1 MTGVWLLARL
11 TLVEALRRRIAT
23 AALCVGAAFLLVF
36 GIGLHFIHRDIQ
48 AHAQVHGPTAAIQAA
63 ALVVVV
69 MAGLYAA
76 TFLAMMAAVV
86 FALDTLAG
94 EIGSGVIE
102 TLCTKPIRRSSI
114 LLGKWLGCVG
124 LVSGFTL
131 LLLGGVLLIGRAI
144 GGVTPPHVLQP
155 LSLILLEGVLLMT
168 VALACGTRMSPL
180 ASGMVVFGLYGLA
193 FVGGWVEQIGTMAG
207 NASARLVG
215 IVASLVMPSDALWRL
230 ASYLLQPPLVRDAGI
245 TPFTVASVP
254 STAMVLWAVGYVA
267 VALGLA
273 ARLLSARD
281 L

>member
-11 TLVEALRRRIAT
+11 TLIEALRRRVFA

-48 AHAQVHGPTAAIQAA
+48 AHALTHGPTAAIQAA

-102 TLCTKPIRRSSI
+102 TLCTKPLRRSSI
-114 LLGKWLGCVG
+114 LLGKWLGGAALTC
-124 LVSGFTL
+124 GFTL
-131 LLLGGVLLIGRAI
+131 LLLGGVLIIGRTI
-144 GGVTPPHVLQP
+144 GGVTPPHVLQA
-155 LSLILLEGVLLMT
+155 LAFILLEGALLMT
-168 VALACGTRMSPL
+168 VALACGTRLSPL

-193 FVGGWVEQIGTMAG
+193 FVGGWVEQIGAMAG
-207 NASARLVG
+207 NASARSVG
-215 IVASLVMPSDALWRL
+215 IVASLMMPSDTLWRL
-230 ASYLLQPPLVRDAGI
+230 ASYLMQPPLMRDAGI

-254 STAMVLWAVGYVA
+254 SPAMAYWALGYVA
-267 VALGLA
+267 VALA
-273 ARLLSARD
+273 VATRLLATRD